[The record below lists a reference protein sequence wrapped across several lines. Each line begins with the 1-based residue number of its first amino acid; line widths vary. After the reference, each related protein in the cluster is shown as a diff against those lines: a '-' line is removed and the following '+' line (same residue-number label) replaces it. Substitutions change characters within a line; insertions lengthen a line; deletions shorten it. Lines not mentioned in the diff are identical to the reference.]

1 MPLLG
6 TFIVPHPPLIIPD
19 IGKGQEH
26 QIEATVHAFRRVGQ
40 QVAAFRPETVIFIT
54 PHNVMY
60 ADYLHMS
67 PGSGAEGDFASFG
80 ADEVHMKKQYDEALV
95 NEITHIASQRH
106 IPAGTMGARNPSLDH
121 GVLVPLY
128 FIEQVYH
135 TYQIVRISI
144 AGLSPL
150 THYRF
155 GQCIA
160 DAVARLD
167 KRVVLIASGDLSHK
181 LLPDGPYG
189 YSPEGPAFDKQI
201 TQAMADADFMKF
213 LTFEE
218 SFTDAAA
225 ECGLRGFIIMAGA
238 LDGLAVESH
247 LLSYEGPFGVGYG
260 VGSFRIIKKD
270 NARRIGDMYQENLTR
285 HLRQI
290 KDGEDAYVLLARL
303 TVEAFVRN
311 GKMPNR
317 PPNLPK
323 EMTENAAGVFV
334 SLKEEGRLRGCI
346 GTITAT
352 EACIADEI
360 MRNAVQAA
368 AEDPRFDPV
377 TEDELD
383 LLVYSVDVLG
393 KAETVSS
400 VAELDAKRY
409 GVIVTLGSRRGLL
422 LPNLDGVNTP
432 DEQIA
437 IALQKAGI
445 GTYENYSI
453 DRFEVVRHT

>member
-1 MPLLG
+1 
-6 TFIVPHPPLIIPD
+6 
-19 IGKGQEH
+19 
-26 QIEATVHAFRRVGQ
+26 
-40 QVAAFRPETVIFIT
+40 
-54 PHNVMY
+54 
-60 ADYLHMS
+60 
-67 PGSGAEGDFASFG
+67 
-80 ADEVHMKKQYDEALV
+80 
-95 NEITHIASQRH
+95 
-106 IPAGTMGARNPSLDH
+106 
-121 GVLVPLY
+121 
-128 FIEQVYH
+128 
-135 TYQIVRISI
+135 
-144 AGLSPL
+144 
-150 THYRF
+150 
-155 GQCIA
+155 
-160 DAVARLD
+160 
-167 KRVVLIASGDLSHK
+167 
-181 LLPDGPYG
+181 
-189 YSPEGPAFDKQI
+189 
-201 TQAMADADFMKF
+201 MKF